1 MDLHLEGFSPRRTR
15 EKHSSCD
22 CEGCWTGPWQSF
34 ATGKPELVS
43 FGLNNTKGGDMNR
56 KAAAAKIRVSRRLE
70 RDLITPWLT
79 GNRDADMQILLHLH
93 RALTVRAK
101 ALKRNGRK

>member
-1 MDLHLEGFSPRRTR
+1 
-15 EKHSSCD
+15 
-22 CEGCWTGPWQSF
+22 
-34 ATGKPELVS
+34 
-43 FGLNNTKGGDMNR
+43 MNR